1 MPQLREGHDRQK
13 RRKVCS
19 ERRLVWKIRT
29 LPNKSLLRGRGSYEI
44 SLGIFDV
51 IKTARSQ
58 ALLTQVLKKRKAP
71 SSQTMPFRI
80 CIPICIII
88 NTYDE
93 FSTLFLIL
101 HENCNYLPSLD
112 IVRYN
117 GLLVISCIGP
127 SINPPPFFS
136 HYRDFR
142 IILNGLSNGLHVFH
156 HLIEFVLFKLV
167 EIKIVFFKRVLH

>member
-1 MPQLREGHDRQK
+1 LEK
-13 RRKVCS
+13 
-19 ERRLVWKIRT
+19 RLVWKIRT

-44 SLGIFDV
+44 SLGIFDG

-58 ALLTQVLKKRKAP
+58 AVLTQVLKKRKAP

-88 NTYDE
+88 NTYDG

-112 IVRYN
+112 I
-117 GLLVISCIGP
+117 
-127 SINPPPFFS
+127 F
-136 HYRDFR
+136 
-142 IILNGLSNGLHVFH
+142 
-156 HLIEFVLFKLV
+156 
-167 EIKIVFFKRVLH
+167 